1 MLLLQQAREDHSTEK
16 KVMGWQDGKSVHLLF
31 SMCGGWLENSKGEK
45 NMKNYHPRYY
55 HDYQFHAKPT
65 ISSGEVDNGEKL

>member
-1 MLLLQQAREDHSTEK
+1 MLLLQPRPKDNPTEK
-16 KVMGWQDGKSVHLLF
+16 KVMGWQNGPTMCVLLQVYGDKF
-31 SMCGGWLENSKGEK
+31 EGITGARK
-45 NMKNYHPRYY
+45 NMKNYY